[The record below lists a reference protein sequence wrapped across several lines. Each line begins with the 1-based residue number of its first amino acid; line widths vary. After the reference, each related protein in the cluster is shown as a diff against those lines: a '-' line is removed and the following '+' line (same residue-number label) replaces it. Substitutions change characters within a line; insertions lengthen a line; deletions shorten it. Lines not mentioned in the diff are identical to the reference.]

1 MNDCQQPDSLARN
14 RRPSPPYDRE
24 ARFAHTAGPDPAE
37 WEPIATHL
45 EEVAAMAEQLATVFG
60 ASEAARTLGL
70 WHDLGKYSDEFQNYL
85 RASSGLERLNAHIET
100 PDRVDHSTYG
110 AQLAASK
117 PGIGRLLAFCIAG
130 HHGGMPDAT
139 SDELGPPL
147 EQRLRKSVP
156 QPKDIP
162 TDILDLPVPPPPK
175 LQLAARTA
183 DRPFQIAFFT
193 RMLFSCLVDADFLAT
208 ERFMNRARSEARTQT
223 GTPDLRSLR
232 TALAARLARFQS
244 VEENTVNRCRKT
256 VLKAC
261 LDAASRDRGFFSLT
275 VPTGG
280 GKTLSSLA
288 FALDHAQKHAL
299 RRVIYAIPYTS
310 IIEQNAQVFREA
322 LGEHA
327 VLEHH
332 SNFEP
337 DHEDAW
343 SRLASE
349 NWDAPLIVTTTVQLY
364 ESLFANRPSKCRK
377 LHNLAKSVIILDEA
391 QSIPID
397 LLRPTLATL
406 DELVRN
412 YGCTVVLCT
421 ATQPAI
427 TERPGFPIGIPGVS
441 EIIPD
446 VPTLFQNL
454 SRTTIEHPRSLDS
467 DELIEELAAIPS
479 VLCIVSTKRE
489 SRSVFKR
496 LRSRLDD
503 DTDTASC
510 FHLSTD
516 MCPRHRAD
524 TLEVIRARLQKNLPC
539 RVVSTNLIEAGVD
552 IDFPIVYRAMAG
564 LDSIAQAA
572 GRCNREGR
580 LPHPGRVVLFELT
593 DFTIPRP
600 MLNLKK
606 AIQDAH
612 RVLGSHAE
620 PLSPEAIHAFFSE
633 HYWKRSD
640 EWDRHEVMDCF
651 QIQGPT
657 ALFQFRTAAERY
669 RLISTEQTPIVVPY
683 GEEGRALIDEL
694 LTLTRPANRALRRRC
709 QRYAVPVYQQVFQLL
724 NNDRRIA
731 EPPNDL
737 GRGIFM
743 LTDPSAYDPTLG
755 LDPDASGID
764 PSLLIEGGI

>member
-1 MNDCQQPDSLARN
+1 MSTNASDDH
-14 RRPSPPYDRE
+14 RE
-24 ARFAHTAGPDPAE
+24 QDQHNGLLRYAHTLGADTAD
-37 WEPIATHL
+37 WEPVATHL
-45 EEVAAMAEQLATVFG
+45 HEVASLAERFATALN
-60 ASEAARTLGL
+60 ASEAGRALGL

-100 PDRVDHSTYG
+100 PGRVDHSTYG

-117 PGIGRLLAFCIAG
+117 PGLGRLLAFCIAG

-139 SDELGPPL
+139 RDEYGTTL
-147 EQRLRKSVP
+147 EQRLNKPLPEPVG
-156 QPKDIP
+156 IP
-162 TDILDLPVPPPPK
+162 TAIAE
-175 LQLAARTA
+175 LAAPPFPQLHPAPRPT
-183 DRPFQIAFFT
+183 DQPFQIAFFT

-208 ERFMNRARSEARTQT
+208 ERFMNPTQSEYRSGGAA
-223 GTPDLRSLR
+223 PDLRTLR
-232 TALAARLARFQS
+232 AALANRLVRFQS
-244 VEENTVNRCRKT
+244 APDGPVKRSRMDVLEACRA
-256 VLKAC
+256 KA
-261 LDAASRDRGFFSLT
+261 AGERGFYSLT

-288 FALDHAQKHAL
+288 FAIEHAL
-299 RRVIYAIPYTS
+299 KHDLRRLVYAIPYTS
-310 IIEQNAQVFREA
+310 IIEQNAAVFREA
-322 LGEHA
+322 LGADA

-337 DHEDAW
+337 DREDTW

-377 LHNLAKSVIILDEA
+377 LHNLAQSVIILDEA

-397 LLRPTLATL
+397 LLRPTLGAL
-406 DELVRN
+406 QELVRN

-427 TERPGFPIGIPGVS
+427 NERPGFPIGLSGVT
-441 EIIPD
+441 EIVDD
-446 VPTLFQNL
+446 VQGLFASLQ
-454 SRTTIEHPRSLDS
+454 RTAIERPRSLDS
-467 DELIEELAAIPS
+467 DELVEELAAIPA
-479 VLCIVSTKRE
+479 VICIVSTKAE

-496 LRSRLDD
+496 LRSRLDED
-503 DTDTASC
+503 ADNASC

-516 MCPRHRAD
+516 MCPRHRSD
-524 TLEVIRARLQKNLPC
+524 TLEVIRARLKDKLPC

-552 IDFPIVYRAMAG
+552 IDFPVVYRAMAG

-572 GRCNREGR
+572 GRCNREGK
-580 LPHPGRVVLFELT
+580 LPELGRVVLFELT
-593 DFTIPRP
+593 DFAIPKL

-606 AIQDAH
+606 AIEDAH
-612 RVLGSHAE
+612 RVLGSHDD

-640 EWDRHEVMDCF
+640 EWDLHEVMACF
-651 QIQGPT
+651 QTQGATP
-657 ALFQFRTAAERY
+657 LFQFRTAAERY
-669 RLISTEQTPIVVPY
+669 RLIRTEQTPIVVPY

-694 LTLTRPANRALRRRC
+694 LTLSRPADRALRRRC
-709 QRYAVPVYQQVFQLL
+709 QRFAVPVYSHVLQRL
-724 NNDRRIA
+724 NADRRIA
-731 EPPNDL
+731 EPPSDL

-764 PSLLIEGGI
+764 PDLLIEGGI